1 MKLIIDVE
9 TNGFL
14 DKLDKIHCVVFKDID
29 TNLIYSYNP
38 DNLEDALE
46 LLKKATLLIGHNI
59 TGFDIPAIKK
69 VFNYDYKG
77 AVFDTLLCSRLIWT
91 NRQELDFKL
100 KEVPPKLIGKH
111 SLESYGYRVGLRKG
125 DFKENNTFDIW
136 TQEMQDYCE
145 LDVEVTHKLFLEIV
159 ETKYS
164 PDAIKLEHDFA
175 VWINKQIIHG
185 VPFNESLAEDLLSI
199 LIKRRLELE
208 EKLSLVFSPIN
219 KSVGFKTYKKDN
231 KKKGIRAGVPV
242 EQFKTEVFNPNSRDQ
257 IAYRLKGLG
266 WKPKDFT
273 ATGKAEVNEKI
284 LNSLTYPEAKLISE
298 YLMVQKRLSQL
309 SEGEQAYLK
318 LTKKGKIHGQIITNG
333 ANTGRCTHFAPN
345 LAQCVAT
352 GKEYGREF
360 RSLFHSPSDMVFCG
374 IDFSGLELRVLAHYL
389 GVYDNGDFSKVLLED
404 DIHSQNQKI
413 LGLSTRN
420 KAKTFIYAYIFGSG
434 NQRLSEILEVNLGE
448 AKRIRETFEKKLPA
462 LKLLK
467 DAVISK
473 HRRLGY
479 IKGLDGRKL
488 IGRAEF
494 SLLNLLIQSAGA
506 LLVKKGTIILNEDLS
521 KEGFKFGRDYAMVLH
536 VHDEMQFIVD
546 KDKIETF
553 KEISKGLF
561 NKTRDH
567 FNFRCQLDGEIKVGQ
582 NWSDTH

>member
-29 TNLIYSYNP
+29 TNIVYSYNP

-69 VFNYDYKG
+69 VFNYDYRG

-111 SLESYGYRVGLRKG
+111 SLESWGYRVGLRKG

-136 TQEMQDYCE
+136 TKEMQDYCE
-145 LDVEVTHKLFLEIV
+145 LDVEVTHKLFLLILDA
-159 ETKYS
+159 KYS

-175 VWINKQIIHG
+175 VWINKQIEHG
-185 VPFNESLAEDLLSI
+185 VPFDESSAENLLSI

-208 EKLSLVFSPIN
+208 DKLALVFSPIN
-219 KSVGFKTYKKDN
+219 KSTGFKTYKRDN
-231 KKKGIRAGVPV
+231 RKRGIKAGVPK
-242 EQFKTEVFNPNSRDQ
+242 EQFIIETFNPNSRDQ
-257 IAYRLKGLG
+257 IAFRLKGLG

-273 ATGKAEVNEKI
+273 ATGKAEVNERI
-284 LNSLTYPEAKLISE
+284 LNSLKFPEAKLISD
-298 YLMVQKRLSQL
+298 YLLVQKRLSQL
-309 SEGEQAYLK
+309 SEGDQAYLK
-318 LTKKGKIHGQIITNG
+318 LTNKGKIHGQIITNG
-333 ANTGRCTHFAPN
+333 ANTGRCTHFKPN

-352 GKEYGREF
+352 GKEYGTEF
-360 RSLFHSPSDMVFCG
+360 RSLFYSPASMVFCG
-374 IDFSGLELRVLAHYL
+374 IDFSGLELRVLGHYL
-389 GVYDNGDFSKVLLED
+389 SVYDNGNFSKVLLED
-404 DIHSQNQKI
+404 DIHSTNQKL
-413 LGLSTRN
+413 LGLSTRSQ
-420 KAKTFIYAYIFGSG
+420 AKTFIYAYIYGGG
-434 NQRLSEILEVNLGE
+434 NQRVSEILKVDISE

-479 IKGLDGRKL
+479 VKGLDGRKL

-494 SLLNLLIQSAGA
+494 SLLNLLLQSAGA
-506 LLVKKGTIILNEDLS
+506 LLVKQGTIILNNDLE
-521 KEGFKFGRDYAMVLH
+521 KAGFKFGREYAMVLH

-546 KDKIETF
+546 EDKIEQF
-553 KEISKGLF
+553 KVISEGLF
-561 NKTRDH
+561 KKTRDH

>member
-14 DKLDKIHCVVFKDID
+14 DKLDKIHCIVFKDID
-29 TNLIYSYNP
+29 TNILYSYNP

-59 TGFDIPAIKK
+59 SGFDIPAIRK
-69 VFNYDYKG
+69 VFNYDYRG

-91 NRQELDFKL
+91 NRQELDFKI
-100 KEVPPKLIGKH
+100 KDVPPKLIGKH
-111 SLESYGYRVGLRKG
+111 SLESWGYRLGLRKG

-145 LDVEVTHKLFLEIV
+145 LDVEVTHKLFLLIV
-159 ETKYS
+159 EAKYS

-175 VWINKQIIHG
+175 VWINKQIEHG
-185 VPFNESLAEDLLSI
+185 VPFDESSAENLLSI

-208 EKLSLVFSPIN
+208 DKLALVFSPIN
-219 KSVGFKTYKKDN
+219 KSTGFKTYKRDN
-231 KKKGIRAGVPV
+231 RKKGIKAGVPK
-242 EQFKTEVFNPNSRDQ
+242 EQFITETFNPNSRDQ
-257 IAYRLKGLG
+257 IAFRLKGLG

-284 LNSLTYPEAKLISE
+284 LSSLKFPEAKVISDF
-298 YLMVQKRLSQL
+298 LLVQKRLSQL
-309 SEGEQAYLK
+309 SEGDQSYLK
-318 LTKKGKIHGQIITNG
+318 LTNKGKIHGQIITNG
-333 ANTGRCTHFAPN
+333 ANTGRCTHFKPN

-352 GKEYGREF
+352 GKEYGTEF
-360 RSLFHSPSDMVFCG
+360 RSLFYSPASMVFCG
-374 IDFSGLELRVLAHYL
+374 IDFSGLELRVLGHYL
-389 GVYDNGDFSKVLLED
+389 SVYDNGNFSKILLED
-404 DIHSQNQKI
+404 DIHSTNQKL
-413 LGLSTRN
+413 LGLSSRSQ
-420 KAKTFIYAYIFGSG
+420 AKTFIYAYIYGSG
-434 NQRLSEILEVNLGE
+434 NQRVSEILKVDIKE
-448 AKRIRETFEKKLPA
+448 AKRIRETFERKLPA

-479 IKGLDGRKL
+479 VKGLDGRKL

-494 SLLNLLIQSAGA
+494 SLLNLLLQSAGA
-506 LLVKKGTIILNEDLS
+506 LLVKQGTIILNNDLE
-521 KEGFKFGRDYAMVLH
+521 KEGFKFGREYAMVLH

-546 KDKIETF
+546 EDKIEQF
-553 KEISKGLF
+553 KVISEGLF
-561 NKTRDH
+561 KKTRDH